1 METRK
6 VLIAEHSLE
15 YCGGLAQ
22 ILGDRFQV
30 STCQDGIT
38 ALTQLEM
45 FRPHVLVLDLSL
57 PELDG
62 LSVLRRAV
70 THSPRPKC
78 LVTSTY
84 ISDYVQN
91 AVDTLG
97 VDLVIL
103 KPCDAHALADRI
115 GELAGVEEISP
126 LPLPSMSISNILLDL
141 NILTTR
147 NGFRYLEEAIWMYH
161 QNPGISMTKEL
172 YPAIGRRHHC
182 SANSVERAIRG
193 SIHEAWN
200 IREDRVWITYFSSGR
215 NGTVLRPS
223 NSVFIATLSEHLRSK
238 QAP

>member
-6 VLIAEHSLE
+6 VLIAEHSRE
-15 YCGGLAQ
+15 FCGILSELLAE
-22 ILGDRFQV
+22 RFQV

-45 FRPHVLVLDLSL
+45 FHPHVLVLDLSL

-70 THSPRPKC
+70 SHTPRPKC

-91 AVDTLG
+91 AIDTLG

-115 GELAGVEEISP
+115 GELAGIVEISP
-126 LPLPSMSISNILLDL
+126 LPLPDLSITNILLDL
-141 NILTTR
+141 NVLTSR
-147 NGFRYLEEAIWMYH
+147 NGFRYLEEAIWMYR

-182 SANSVERAIRG
+182 TANSVERAIRG
-193 SIHEAWN
+193 SIHEAWEL
-200 IREDRVWITYFSSGR
+200 REDRVWRTYFSPGR
-215 NGTVLRPS
+215 NGTVPRPS
-223 NSVFIATLSEHLRSK
+223 NSIFIATLSEHLHCK